1 MVALRAKGDSP
12 NLEPMKTFF
21 EGAFPDAVLK
31 VRNSL
36 SFQFFFT
43 HTSSPFTI
51 FNFLFPLVIYE
62 ILSIM

>member
-36 SFQFFFT
+36 SFQFFFYPYIVSI
-43 HTSSPFTI
+43 HHFQFSFS
-51 FNFLFPLVIYE
+51 
-62 ILSIM
+62 LSYL